1 MTRNGKTT
9 TKYQY
14 SRSWSLLESKSDLC
28 PRCGKPGYIKYYYLG
43 LNDKVK
49 NWFRNE
55 AMCKKNAITLAGKR
69 SLAWENFELASEK
82 RNLG

>member
-1 MTRNGKTT
+1 MTRNGKTI

-55 AMCKKNAITLAGKR
+55 AMCKKKCYHTGRKEVTGLG
-69 SLAWENFELASEK
+69 EL
-82 RNLG
+82 

>member
-14 SRSWSLLESKSDLC
+14 SRSCSILESKSDLY
-28 PRCGKPGYIKYYYLG
+28 PHCGKSGYIKYYYMYLG
-43 LNDKVK
+43 FNEKVK

-55 AMCKKNAITLAGKR
+55 AMCKKMLSDWQEKDHWLGRTL
-69 SLAWENFELASEK
+69 S
-82 RNLG
+82 